1 MNGSISLNLSGHLLM
16 SPGVS
21 TALSAE
27 RGQGATFLLSCP
39 CSLPCGWVGAGA
51 ALQHCPLWC
60 LLSPLLRAQWGL
72 VAFCETDRGA

>member
-1 MNGSISLNLSGHLLM
+1 MNGSRSLNLLGHLLM

-27 RGQGATFLLSCP
+27 RGQGATFPLSCP

-51 ALQHCPLWC
+51 ALPSLVPPFSPVKSPVV
-60 LLSPLLRAQWGL
+60 LSCFL
-72 VAFCETDRGA
+72 